1 MEVVKLSDFLKQ
13 GGQHK
18 IFLSSNH
25 MYGEFKKWRLWRDT
39 HPLHEIGFQFK
50 LCSTSFF
57 VVVQSRNYRRTIL
70 IWETVGVGVI
80 VIINQPLV
88 WFFEIR
94 KKNEQKTSIQWKCFL
109 IILASNRSRM
119 EKYMHRSLSQPQKQK
134 KAFIGCKNWKNSSQS
149 AAGGRK
155 R

>member
-1 MEVVKLSDFLKQ
+1 MKIVKRYSSIARNSISIQ
-13 GGQHK
+13 IVQH
-18 IFLSSNH
+18 IFFRRCPESKLQTHHFDLRDGWSWSH
-25 MYGEFKKWRLWRDT
+25 CHYQSTTRLV
-39 HPLHEIGFQFK
+39 F
-50 LCSTSFF
+50 
-57 VVVQSRNYRRTIL
+57 RNS
-70 IWETVGVGVI
+70 
-80 VIINQPLV
+80 
-88 WFFEIR
+88 

-109 IILASNRSRM
+109 IILESNRSRM